1 MTQNTM
7 LHKIQGNTQT
17 RLFGVHD
24 RNTARAKTGSDHTG
38 GSCWALTSLRGK
50 GREPSYQMDKEQTIA
65 TSNSRELGG
74 QEDKDHCCR
83 DQKRQRIVQVI
94 A

>member
-1 MTQNTM
+1 
-7 LHKIQGNTQT
+7 
-17 RLFGVHD
+17 
-24 RNTARAKTGSDHTG
+24 
-38 GSCWALTSLRGK
+38 
-50 GREPSYQMDKEQTIA
+50 MDKEQTIA